1 MNDNKKAALRVGASE
16 SGEGQ
21 LCFAEIA
28 SPTEQSITQFEPL
41 QGTIASFLGRGRSS
55 ARTCRELCKLTGLEP
70 RQVTLRIMRE
80 RRQGAPILSDTSG
93 FWIADGAEEVLMCVR
108 RLHRRAGEIHKTARA
123 LELLTGEV

>member
-1 MNDNKKAALRVGASE
+1 MNEQKEAALRAGTSENGA
-16 SGEGQ
+16 GQ
-21 LCFAEIA
+21 FCFADVVLPGDDYIREFEAAQGSIA
-28 SPTEQSITQFEPL
+28 ALLS
-41 QGTIASFLGRGRSS
+41 RGRSS

-93 FWIADGAEEVLMCVR
+93 FWIADGADEVLMCVR

-123 LELLTGEV
+123 LELLTGEA